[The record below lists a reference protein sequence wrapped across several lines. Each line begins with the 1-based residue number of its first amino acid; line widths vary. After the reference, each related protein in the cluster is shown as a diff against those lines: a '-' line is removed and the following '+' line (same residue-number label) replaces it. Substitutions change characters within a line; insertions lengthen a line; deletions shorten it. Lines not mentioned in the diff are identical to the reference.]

1 VAGGRGHGPPAG
13 GLDLAVRDAEKDDLG
28 IAAAVGDAVAVEQT
42 GVGAGGE
49 KGPVDAAAHAPGADQ
64 RDRGDRGDL
73 RVRGLHPFQF
83 PVEIPDGRLV
93 VFETGSVLIG
103 PLPFG

>member
-1 VAGGRGHGPPAG
+1 VGGRGHRPPAG
-13 GLDLAVRDAEKDDLG
+13 GLDLAVGDAEEDDLR
-28 IAAAVGDAVAVEQT
+28 IAAGAAGLVAAEQVS
-42 GVGAGGE
+42 VGAGGE
-49 KGPVDAAAHAPGADQ
+49 KCPVDAAAHAPGADQ